1 MAVPERDEIDEED
14 KWNVSKLYTE
24 DELEQEKNNIK
35 EMLQDIKDRSDTFT
49 DSGDNLL
56 EMLDLYSE
64 MMRKVSKLS
73 RYASHRSDEDTRKQE
88 FQALK
93 AEVQGLSA
101 QISSQTAFIDPEIQ
115 KLDEEELEKMIES
128 TDGLEKYSHYL
139 DEILRMKEHT
149 RSEEVEN
156 VLGQLSDVLDAS
168 SESYSMLTNAD
179 IEFPSVEKDG
189 EEVQIT
195 QANFGKLLKK
205 NDRSFR
211 KKVFEGFYDTF
222 DDYTNT
228 IGTTFSKNVRSNV
241 KMSGIRG
248 YGSARERALD
258 SSNIPVKVY
267 DNLVETVEDNLDA
280 LHGHVELKKEALDVE
295 ELNMWDVY
303 MPITEDEEPEISFEE
318 AKDYIIEALQPLGD
332 KYVERVEEAFDKRWI
347 DIYENKGKR
356 SGAYSGGAYDTP
368 PYILMNYQ
376 DDVSSMYTLA
386 HEMGH
391 SMHSYFTNENQPYV
405 YSNYDIFVAEV
416 ASTVNEAL
424 LTRYLMENAENERI
438 KRHALNHS
446 LENFRNTLFR
456 QTLFADFE
464 HRAHR
469 EIEEGGT
476 ITHERATEIYGNLKE
491 KWYEPA
497 EIDDRIRQEWMRIPH
512 FYYNFYVYQY
522 STGMSAAMTL
532 SQKILSEGPEDYLE
546 FLKTGSSKYPLEAL
560 KVAGVDMSSPEPV
573 EQAIDIYRERI
584 EDAEDLVGN

>member
-24 DELEQEKNNIK
+24 DELEQGKNNIK

-258 SSNIPVKVY
+258 SSNIPVRVY

-303 MPITEDEEPEISFEE
+303 MPITEDEEPEIGFEK
-318 AKDYIIEALQPLGD
+318 AKEYIVEALQPLGD

-391 SMHSYFTNENQPYV
+391 SMHSYFTTENQPYV

-560 KVAGVDMSSPEPV
+560 KVAGVDMSSPEPD